1 MGNSTSYRLT
11 AIRAAIAARAIVMK
25 GFRRAVDKEFKR
37 DAHDIVTFYDRA
49 AEEII
54 IEEIKKDFP
63 NSRIVGEEGGEQEGQ
78 DPTWVID
85 PIDGTSNFAA
95 GIPFW
100 CVSIGV
106 SVEGKLVAGVIYN
119 PVENL
124 LFSADEHGAILNDKP
139 LKVHSPDDPM
149 SATLISSFPNAKDF
163 DLLGDNVFET
173 NEKLTKSFQAF
184 RNLGSG
190 ALNLAYVASGWADAT
205 FGFSTSPWDVAAGAF
220 ILEKAGGTFR
230 SFDGGVEVDSPLKAV
245 DYYAFGSTDAYEP
258 LGGEVQRLS
267 TLVGSKA

>member
-11 AIRAAIAARAIVMK
+11 AIRAAVATRAMVLK
-25 GFRRAVDKEFKR
+25 GFRRAIDKEFKR

-63 NSRIVGEEGGEQEGQ
+63 AARIVGEEGGEQVGE

-106 SVEGKLVAGVIYN
+106 SVGGKLVAGVIYN

-124 LFSADEHGAILNDKP
+124 LFSADEHGALLNDKP
-139 LKVHSPDDPM
+139 LKVDSPADPLQ
-149 SATLISSFPNAKDF
+149 ATLISSFPNAKDF
-163 DLLGDNVFET
+163 DLLGDNVFGV
-173 NEKLTKSFQAF
+173 NEKLVKSFQAS

-230 SFDGGVEVDSPLKAV
+230 SFVEGVEVDSPLEAV
-245 DYYAFGSTDAYEP
+245 DYYAFGSEQPYEP
-258 LGGEVQRLS
+258 LSDEVRRLS
-267 TLVGSKA
+267 ALNVA

>member
-1 MGNSTSYRLT
+1 MSNSTSYRLT
-11 AIRAAIAARAIVMK
+11 AIRAAIAARAVVMK
-25 GFRRAVDKEFKR
+25 GFRRAIDKEFKR

-49 AEEII
+49 AEELI

-63 NSRIVGEEGGEQEGQ
+63 DSRIVGEEGGERGGE

-100 CVSIGV
+100 CISIGV

-124 LFSADEHGAILNDKP
+124 LFSADEHGALLNDEP
-139 LKVHSPDDPM
+139 LKVDSTDDPLE
-149 SATLISSFPNAKDF
+149 ATLISSFPNVQDH
-163 DLLGDNVFET
+163 DLLGDKVFET
-173 NEKLTKSFQAF
+173 SKKLTTSFQAS

-190 ALNLAYVASGWADAT
+190 ALNLAYVATGWADAT
-205 FGFSTSPWDVAAGAF
+205 FGFSTSPWDVAARAF
-220 ILEKAGGTFR
+220 ILATAGGAFR
-230 SFDGGVEVDSPLKAV
+230 SFDGGVEVDSPLEAV
-245 DYYAFGSTDAYEP
+245 DYYAFGSKNPYEP

-267 TLVGSKA
+267 TLAGKA